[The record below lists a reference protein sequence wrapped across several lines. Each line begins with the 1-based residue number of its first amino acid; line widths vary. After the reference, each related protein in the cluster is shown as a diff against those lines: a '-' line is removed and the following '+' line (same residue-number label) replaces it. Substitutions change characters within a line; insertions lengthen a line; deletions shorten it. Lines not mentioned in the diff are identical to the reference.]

1 MEEITE
7 QEFKNKLDNETPD
20 VFLLDV
26 RETFEQYQSKIDYEN
41 SKLIP
46 VGELQSRLD
55 ELESQKDSE
64 IVCMCRS
71 GGRSEQACKL
81 LEKEGFAD
89 VKNLKGGIN
98 EWAREIDTSLP
109 VY

>member
-1 MEEITE
+1 MEEITV
-7 QEFKNKLDNETPD
+7 QEFKEKLDSEESN

-26 RETFEQYQSKIDYEN
+26 REPFEQYQSKIECEN

-55 ELESQKDSE
+55 EIESQKDNE
-64 IVCMCRS
+64 IVCLCRS
-71 GGRSEQACKL
+71 GGRSSEACKL
-81 LEKEGFAD
+81 LEEKGFAN

-98 EWAREIDTSLP
+98 EWAREIDDSLP

>member
-1 MEEITE
+1 MEEITV
-7 QEFKNKLDNETPD
+7 QEFKRKLENDED

-26 RETFEQYQSKIDYEN
+26 REPFEQYQSKIDHEN

-46 VGELQSRLD
+46 VGELSSRLD
-55 ELESQKDSE
+55 EIESQKE
-64 IVCMCRS
+64 NEVVCLCRS

-81 LEKEGFAD
+81 LEEKGFRD

-98 EWAREIDTSLP
+98 EWAREIDDSLP